1 MNGNLRCQEAFHLLN
16 IFHLFTNKSY
26 RLFANKFGI
35 VQQVYPTGQRVI
47 GLNSTHT
54 LKYCSSA
61 YHDTASH
68 SLQFTLLTGVGRVKL
83 RFDDTF
89 LDSRPMRGIQPRT
102 TLTFIS
108 HSVSLCISYCVPAIC
123 ILYVSNSD
131 CLHTISWNGM
141 ILSFVVVVYGTAQFI
156 IMKSLLQQ
164 PDVLH
169 KLYNTRNVVGTQW
182 LTDESR
188 ATSSSATSC
197 ARLFIAASGYIY
209 DHRRAAFWDR
219 SVILINSRIPGAT
232 THKSPAA
239 STG

>member
-16 IFHLFTNKSY
+16 IFHLFTNKSN
-26 RLFANKFGI
+26 RLFANKCGI

-47 GLNSTHT
+47 GLNSTNT

-61 YHDTASH
+61 HHDTASH

-131 CLHTISWNGM
+131 CRHTISWNGM

-169 KLYNTRNVVGTQW
+169 KLQHQECRWDTM
-182 LTDESR
+182 TDR
-188 ATSSSATSC
+188 
-197 ARLFIAASGYIY
+197 
-209 DHRRAAFWDR
+209 
-219 SVILINSRIPGAT
+219 RIPSDVLVGYVVCPPV
-232 THKSPAA
+232 HSSQWIYLRSPPCCLLV
-239 STG
+239 